1 MPSSQYLFS
10 YERVTSLK
18 FPGGQTLMKLIIA

>member
-10 YERVTSLK
+10 YQRVTSLK
-18 FPGGQTLMKLIIA
+18 FPSDQALMKLFIA